1 MDSSDDPG
9 IPTGKDGVSDDLI
22 ASDTSPR
29 IRPGATVTLHFS
41 LLLKSGEEIDST
53 RKGDPATFVV
63 GDGNLLPGFE
73 EALLGKSAGY
83 ADQIELQ
90 PEQAFGE
97 RREENVR
104 LLPRQ
109 RFSDID
115 DALEPGLMVSFNSP
129 EGELPGVVQEVYAET
144 LRVDFNHP
152 LSGRVIVFDVAI
164 INVE

>member
-1 MDSSDDPG
+1 MDSTDDSGLPAG
-9 IPTGKDGVSDDLI
+9 EDGVSDDLI
-22 ASDTSPR
+22 ASDSSPR
-29 IRPGATVTLHFS
+29 IRSGSTVTLHFS
-41 LLLKSGEEIDST
+41 LLLRSGEEIDST
-53 RKGDPATFVV
+53 RNGDPATFVV

-73 EALLGKSAGY
+73 EALLGKTAGY

-109 RFSDID
+109 KFSEID
-115 DALEPGLMVSFNSP
+115 DSLEPGLMVSFGSP

-152 LSGRVIVFDVAI
+152 LSGRVVVFDVAI
-164 INVE
+164 IKVE